1 VFKNWKL
8 YRLYK
13 KAVREMEPDLEKNFR
28 LERDYVYRLYTVINL
43 DPKIVNQYY
52 PEDISATAINDYVTK
67 VDRYM
72 MAKGLSELIALREVT
87 KLDNFNIKIVFGFN
101 KFDSAKR
108 ANRIFFLSALALIA
122 TIVATIV
129 IF

>member
-1 VFKNWKL
+1 MFKNWKL

-13 KAVREMEPDLEKNFR
+13 KAIREMEPDLEKNFR
-28 LERDYVYRLYTVINL
+28 LERDYVYRLYTIINL

-52 PEDISATAINDYVTK
+52 PEDISTTAINDYVTK

-87 KLDNFNIKIVFGFN
+87 KLDNFNVKIVFGFN

-108 ANRIFFLSALALIA
+108 ANRIFFISALGLIA
-122 TIVATIV
+122 AIVAAIV

>member
-1 VFKNWKL
+1 MFKNWKL